1 MSEPMHWN
9 DVTSYSQGE
18 KDRTP
23 KAFVANVGG
32 LRIVVTRHIYAK
44 KDEWVL
50 NCSPWFDLFVVGTG
64 SADVAKAA
72 AIIAVRERLFEVLN
86 CLAPEEIGKSGESWP
101 EER

>member
-1 MSEPMHWN
+1 MSEPMHWK
-9 DVTSYSQGE
+9 DITSYSQGE

-23 KAFVANVGG
+23 RSFVVNVGG

-72 AIIAVRERLFEVLN
+72 AIIAVRKKLTEALN
-86 CLAPEEIGKSGESWP
+86 CLAPEE
-101 EER
+101 R